1 MKEFY
6 LLYTK
11 SQNFPMMFSE
21 LQEGIGQFW
30 DTLRLLQQLVESVSC
45 NG

>member
-1 MKEFY
+1 M
-6 LLYTK
+6 
-11 SQNFPMMFSE
+11 SVV
-21 LQEGIGQFW
+21 QEGIDQFW